1 MSDAASPNGALI
13 SLRNVTKEYRRDQF
27 VIPVLTGVTID
38 VARGEFLALMGP
50 SGSGKSTLLNLIGGI
65 DRPTQGEV
73 RVAGESLGT
82 LSPSKLAAWRARH
95 VGFIFQLYNLLP
107 VLTAAQN
114 VELPLLLTPLSRK
127 GRREHVELALSTVG
141 LADRMDHR
149 PSQLSGGQQQRV
161 AIARA
166 IVTDPSFLL
175 ADEPTGDLDAKS
187 AHEIL
192 DLLGLLHSRHGKAIV
207 MVTHD
212 PAAARCADRL
222 VHLEKG
228 DLVADE
234 AQR

>member
-1 MSDAASPNGALI
+1 MLI
-13 SLRNVTKEYRRDQF
+13 E
-27 VIPVLTGVTID
+27 
-38 VARGEFLALMGP
+38 ARGVVKSYAKGAERVRVLHGIDLDVDAGEWVALMGP
-50 SGSGKSTLLNLIGGI
+50 SGSGKTTLLNLLGGLDVPDEGSI
-65 DRPTQGEV
+65 VVGGEELV
-73 RVAGESLGT
+73 GRGAAH
-82 LSPSKLAAWRARH
+82 LAAWRSRH

-107 VLTAAQN
+107 VLTASQN
-114 VELPLLLTPLSRK
+114 VELPLLLTPLSRRE
-127 GRREHVELALSTVG
+127 RRDHVELALATVG
-141 LADRMDHR
+141 LADRMDHT

-175 ADEPTGDLDAKS
+175 ADEPTGDLDSKS

-192 DLLGLLHSRHGKAIV
+192 DLLGVLHARHGKAIV

-212 PAAARCADRL
+212 PAAAKCADRL

-234 AQR
+234 AQG

>member
-1 MSDAASPNGALI
+1 MLI
-13 SLRNVTKEYRRDQF
+13 E
-27 VIPVLTGVTID
+27 
-38 VARGEFLALMGP
+38 ARGVVKSYRKGAETVQVLHGIDLDVDAGEWVALMGP
-50 SGSGKSTLLNLIGGI
+50 SGSGKTTLLNLIGGLDVPDEGSI
-65 DRPTQGEV
+65 RVGGEELV
-73 RVAGESLGT
+73 GRGNTE
-82 LSPSKLAAWRARH
+82 LAAWRSRH

-114 VELPLLLTPLSRK
+114 VELPLLLTQLSRK
-127 GRREHVELALSTVG
+127 ERREHVEFALSTVG

-175 ADEPTGDLDAKS
+175 ADEPTGDLDATS

-192 DLLGLLHSRHGKAIV
+192 ALLGLLHSRHGKAIV

-234 AQR
+234 SQR